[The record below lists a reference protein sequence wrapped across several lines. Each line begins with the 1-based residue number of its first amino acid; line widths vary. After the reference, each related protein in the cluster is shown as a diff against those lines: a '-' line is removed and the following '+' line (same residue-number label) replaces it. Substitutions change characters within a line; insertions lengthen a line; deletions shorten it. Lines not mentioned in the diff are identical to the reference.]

1 MRLLFCRLCPALLCL
16 LIMGCQVSEPLLS
29 PSLELSRNLEASKK
43 LEPASAL
50 TTLYDYQLSDTNKQP
65 LTPAQ
70 AAAQLADFDVIM
82 VGELHGHQGIHRFQ
96 ADLFAHLLQQHRPWV
111 LAMEQFSRD
120 HQAELDRYL
129 AGELGEDAFIKQA
142 QAWPSYKSDYR
153 ALLTLAKNNRAKNV
167 PATVIAANA
176 PRSIVRCIGKFGP
189 EYLKTLPASDRGWV
203 AEQLTLS
210 DDDYKARFMANRHHG
225 QAPSEQQFA
234 AQTSWDDTM
243 AESIAD
249 YLAQQPSHG
258 VMLTVGR
265 FHIAEGL
272 GTVARLQQRN
282 PKLKI
287 ALIYPVTADEAAPEA
302 LSARSDAPPIMWTVK
317 VAALPPTRLEGEPL
331 PAFSL
336 GEPDCP
342 FMNK

>member
-1 MRLLFCRLCPALLCL
+1 MRLLLCRFCPALLSL
-16 LIMGCQVSEPLLS
+16 FIIGCQVHPQ
-29 PSLELSRNLEASKK
+29 NLEPPPTSV
-43 LEPASAL
+43 SAADL
-50 TTLYDYQLSDTNKQP
+50 TTLYDYQLSKANKRP
-65 LTPAQ
+65 LTPVQ

-96 ADLFAHLLQQHRPWV
+96 ADLFANLLKQPRPWA

-120 HQAELDRYL
+120 HQTEVDSYL
-129 AGELGEDAFIKQA
+129 AGELGEDAFTKQA

-153 ALLTLAKNNRAKNV
+153 ALLMLAKNAQT
-167 PATVIAANA
+167 PVIAANA
-176 PRSIVRCIGKFGP
+176 PKAIVRCIGKFGP
-189 EYLKTLPASDRGWV
+189 EYLKALPTEQRGWI
-203 AEQLTLS
+203 AKRLTLIE
-210 DDDYKARFMANRHHG
+210 DDYKARFMANRHHG
-225 QAPSEQQFA
+225 QAPNEQQFA

-249 YLAQQPSHG
+249 YLAQQPTHA

-287 ALIYPVTADEAAPEA
+287 ALIYPVTADETEPAAPNT
-302 LSARSDAPPIMWTVK
+302 RSYNPPIMWTLK
-317 VAALPPTRLEGEPL
+317 VAALPPARLEGEPL